1 MTAPESATARA
12 TVIGAGLVGLATAL
26 YLRRAGFEVR
36 LIERDEPGQ
45 GASYGNAGVIA
56 VDSVVPVA
64 MPGILRRVPRM
75 LLDSR
80 SPLAVRWSYLPRLT
94 PWLIRFLAA
103 SRPAEVERI
112 SIALRQICERAMA
125 AYRPLLDDGEGAAL
139 VRHGGWLAVY
149 ESDAGFADD
158 QAGLELRRR
167 RGVEYHVLAQP
178 EIRQA
183 EPALGPSI
191 KHAVHFPG
199 YSWVID
205 PLRLSQSLADQLRR
219 KGAEIVRANV
229 TGFEVGGDGPRQM
242 FTDGATFDVA
252 GDVVVLT
259 AGAHSRPLARQLG
272 AVVPL
277 DTERGYHVMLP
288 DPGIELRMPVAHG
301 ERGFVA
307 TTMANGLRLAGTVE
321 LGGLTAPPNWSRS
334 DVLADHASRMF
345 PGLNAAGAERW
356 MGFRPSFPDS
366 LPVIGPSPRHAKVFL
381 AFGHGHLGL
390 TLAAVTGEMVAA
402 MAQGRRPAVDPT
414 PFRADR
420 F

>member
-1 MTAPESATARA
+1 MTAPEPATGRA

-125 AYRPLLDDGEGAAL
+125 AYRPLLDDGEAAAL

-158 QAGLELRRR
+158 Q
-167 RGVEYHVLAQP
+167 
-178 EIRQA
+178 
-183 EPALGPSI
+183 PAWSSADAAASSI
-191 KHAVHFPG
+191 M
-199 YSWVID
+199 SW
-205 PLRLSQSLADQLRR
+205 R
-219 KGAEIVRANV
+219 
-229 TGFEVGGDGPRQM
+229 
-242 FTDGATFDVA
+242 
-252 GDVVVLT
+252 
-259 AGAHSRPLARQLG
+259 SR
-272 AVVPL
+272 
-277 DTERGYHVMLP
+277 
-288 DPGIELRMPVAHG
+288 
-301 ERGFVA
+301 
-307 TTMANGLRLAGTVE
+307 
-321 LGGLTAPPNWSRS
+321 RS
-334 DVLADHASRMF
+334 DRPNPPSARRSSMRCIF
-345 PGLNAAGAERW
+345 PAIPG
-356 MGFRPSFPDS
+356 
-366 LPVIGPSPRHAKVFL
+366 
-381 AFGHGHLGL
+381 
-390 TLAAVTGEMVAA
+390 
-402 MAQGRRPAVDPT
+402 
-414 PFRADR
+414 
-420 F
+420 